1 MINKLNERL
10 KLLRKNLT
18 QKELATK
25 TGIPYANYNKYET
38 TNIIPDLQTLCKL
51 ADFYNVTLDYLVG
64 RDFTNPI
71 GYLTDNQITFVKSFL
86 ALNLDNQMNAVIFVS
101 NLLANQK

>member
-1 MINKLNERL
+1 MKL
-10 KLLRKNLT
+10 
-18 QKELATK
+18 KELREQRKISQNQLAKELNLNTVTYNNWE
-25 TGIPYANYNKYET
+25 TGKREPNIET
-38 TNIIPDLQTLCKL
+38 LIKL

-86 ALNLDNQMNAVIFVS
+86 ALNLDNQMNTVIFVS

>member
-1 MINKLNERL
+1 MRL
-10 KLLRKNLT
+10 KELREQKKISQIKLT
-18 QKELATK
+18 QELNISPIT
-25 TGIPYANYNKYET
+25 YNRYET
-38 TNIIPDLQTLCKL
+38 GKREPNIETLIKL

-86 ALNLDNQMNAVIFVS
+86 TLNLDNQMNAIIYVG

>member
-1 MINKLNERL
+1 MKL
-10 KLLRKNLT
+10 KL
-18 QKELATK
+18 KELREQKKINQTEISNFINASQS
-25 TGIPYANYNKYET
+25 NYSKYELGT
-38 TNIIPDLQTLCKL
+38 IEPNLETLCKL

-86 ALNLDNQMNAVIFVS
+86 ALNLDNQMNTVIFVS

>member
-1 MINKLNERL
+1 MRL
-10 KLLRKNLT
+10 KELREQKKISQIKLT
-18 QKELATK
+18 QELNISPIT
-25 TGIPYANYNKYET
+25 YNRYET
-38 TNIIPDLQTLCKL
+38 GKREPNIETLIKL

-71 GYLTDNQITFVKSFL
+71 GYLTDNQITFIKSFL